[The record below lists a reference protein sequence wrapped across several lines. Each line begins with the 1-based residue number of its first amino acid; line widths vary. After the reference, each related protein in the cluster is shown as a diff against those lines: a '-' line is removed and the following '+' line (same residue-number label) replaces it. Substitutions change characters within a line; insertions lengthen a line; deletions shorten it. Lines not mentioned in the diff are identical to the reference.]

1 MNLCATA
8 RPIGSPI
15 KREMR
20 DIVSIVVI
28 SCSLHRQSRSYVLA
42 REMVTNFEKLGVSA
56 QLYDLR
62 DYDLPFCNAGT
73 SSDHPHTIEMKRV
86 IAEAQT
92 VLLAVP
98 IYTFDVNAVAKNLL
112 ELTGKAWNN
121 KLVGFLCAAG
131 GRSSYMSVMNISNDL
146 MLDYRCLIIPRF
158 VYAVGD
164 DFGDDRLPTMYVASA
179 TITERL
185 EQLAKVTVELTQAL
199 EGITIS

>member
-1 MNLCATA
+1 
-8 RPIGSPI
+8 
-15 KREMR
+15 MR
-20 DIVSIVVI
+20 IVVI

-42 REMVTNFEKLGVSA
+42 RNMVTNFAKLGVTA

-62 DYDLPFCNAGT
+62 DYELPFCNAGN
-73 SSDHPHTIEMKRV
+73 SSEHPHTIEMKQV

-112 ELTGKAWNN
+112 ELTGRAWNN

-158 VYAVGD
+158 VYAVGE
-164 DFGDDRLPTMYVASA
+164 DFSEDRLPTMSVSSPA
-179 TITERL
+179 IIERM
-185 EQLAKVTVELTQAL
+185 EQLARVTVELTRAL
-199 EGITIS
+199 EGIQIT